1 MYNIEN
7 TIKLIGLLAILV
19 LAESQLKAQADS
31 SFSFNLLE
39 AQNYAVEH
47 SYMNQQAAK
56 DVEKSER
63 QVKETIG
70 TGLPQ
75 VSATANYQH
84 YLQVPVSLIP
94 TENFP
99 QAGPPDPSQPEFIEV
114 FFGTEHQMG
123 AAVNVD
129 QLIFDGSYFVGLQA
143 SKVFLQI
150 TKNDLIRSELEVRN
164 TVLVAYGNVLVAE
177 KNVEILRNNKENL
190 EENYEETK
198 ALYENGFLEEQDA
211 DQLELLLSNVTNN
224 YERAVRAADIVR
236 NQLKFTL
243 GIDISAELSLTEDLE
258 TIVMTSSDGTPTLNQ
273 DYDVTNHIDYQ
284 IIENQGRASELLW
297 KQQKS
302 TYLPR
307 LSAFYTAQANAF
319 SNEFDFLD
327 NKKFFPSQLIGLNL
341 NIPIF
346 SGTSRINRVQQA
358 KIDYEKTNIAKK
370 QVEQQLELNLSNA
383 RSRYIFTLSQYN
395 TSERN
400 MDLASRIY
408 NKTKIKYDEGI
419 STSLDLNQAS
429 TQLLDSQADFINA
442 ALALINAKSKLNIA
456 LNKY

>member
-47 SYMNQQAAK
+47 SYMNQQAVK
-56 DVEKSER
+56 DVEKSEK
-63 QVKETIG
+63 QVNETIG

-75 VSATANYQH
+75 VSASGYYQNYI
-84 YLQVPVSLIP
+84 QVPIQLIP
-94 TENFP
+94 ASAFG
-99 QAGPPDPSQPEFIEV
+99 GPEDEFQEV

-150 TKNDLIRSELEVRN
+150 TKNDLIRSELDVRN
-164 TVLVAYGNVLVAE
+164 TVLVAYGDVLVAE
-177 KNVEILRNNKENL
+177 KNVEILRSNKENL
-190 EENYEETK
+190 EENFEETK
-198 ALYENGFLEEQDA
+198 ALYESGFLEEQDA
-211 DQLELLLSNVTNN
+211 DQIELLLSTVTNN
-224 YERAVRAADIVR
+224 YERAVRGAEIVK
-236 NQLKFTL
+236 NQLKFAL
-243 GIDISAELSLTEDLE
+243 GIDIAAELTLTEDLE
-258 TIVMTSSDGTPTLNQ
+258 TIVMTNSEGTPIFSE
-273 DYDVTNHIDYQ
+273 DFDVTNHIDYQ

-307 LSAFYTAQANAF
+307 LSAFYTAQTNAF

-341 NIPIF
+341 NVPIF

-370 QVEQQLELNLSNA
+370 QVEQQLELNLSNTQ
-383 RSRYIFTLSQYN
+383 SRYIFALSQYN

-400 MDLASRIY
+400 MDLADRIY

-419 STSLDLNQAS
+419 SSSLDLNQAS
-429 TQLLDSQADFINA
+429 TQLLDAQADFINA
-442 ALALINAKSKLNIA
+442 ALSLINAKSQLNIA

>member
-7 TIKLIGLLAILV
+7 TIKLIGFFAMLV
-19 LAESQLKAQADS
+19 ITQSRLFAQADS

-47 SYMNQQAAK
+47 SYMNQQAVK

-75 VSATANYQH
+75 ISASGYYQNYI
-84 YLQVPVSLIP
+84 QVPIQLIP
-94 TENFP
+94 ASAFG
-99 QAGPPDPSQPEFIEV
+99 GPEDEFQEV

-143 SKVFLQI
+143 SKVYLQI

-164 TVLVAYGNVLVAE
+164 TVLVAYGDVLVAE
-177 KNVEILRNNKENL
+177 KNVEILKNNKENL
-190 EENYEETK
+190 ESNFEETK
-198 ALYENGFLEEQDA
+198 ALYESGFLEEQDA
-211 DQLELLLSNVTNN
+211 DQIELLLSTVTNN

-243 GIDISAELSLTEDLE
+243 GIDISAELTLTEELE
-258 TIVMTSSDGTPTLNQ
+258 TIVTTSSDGNTTLSEEF
-273 DYDVTNHIDYQ
+273 DVTNHIDYQ
-284 IIENQGRASELLW
+284 IIENQERASELLW

-307 LSAFYTAQANAF
+307 LSAFYTAQTNAF

-400 MDLASRIY
+400 MDLADRIY

-419 STSLDLNQAS
+419 SSSLDLNQAS
-429 TQLLDSQADFINA
+429 TQLLDAQADFINA
-442 ALALINAKSKLNIA
+442 ALALINAKSQLNIA